1 MSTMLITMSTGEVLS
16 GTPEDIIHALKL
28 RDWAGPQSVLEFKKN
43 VENRTLVGGI
53 ALLYWDA
60 TSFLLAMEAAG
71 LCKVETVG
79 LCVKE
84 ACQ

>member
-1 MSTMLITMSTGEVLS
+1 MSTMLITMKCGEVLS
-16 GTPEDIIHALKL
+16 GTPEDIIYALKL
-28 RDWAGPQSVLEFKKN
+28 SDWAGPHSVLEFKKN
-43 VENRTLVGGI
+43 VENRTLVGGV

-79 LCVKE
+79 LFRKE
-84 ACQ
+84 ECK